1 MPKTYKC
8 KICKQP
14 YIKRNST
21 QQVCSVECA
30 IKLSAEQSRKKR
42 EKLAKAERAETR
54 KRMTALE
61 ALNRFGCMRLS
72 ARILD
77 LREQG
82 YPITDEMMKDP
93 NSGKRYKAY
102 WLAEG
107 V

>member
-1 MPKTYKC
+1 MEENINPNEKQSQSQCNKILAYLKTGK
-8 KICKQP
+8 KI
-14 YIKRNST
+14 
-21 QQVCSVECA
+21 
-30 IKLSAEQSRKKR
+30 
-42 EKLAKAERAETR
+42 
-54 KRMTALE
+54 TALE

-102 WLAEG
+102 WLMET

>member
-1 MPKTYKC
+1 
-8 KICKQP
+8 
-14 YIKRNST
+14 
-21 QQVCSVECA
+21 
-30 IKLSAEQSRKKR
+30 
-42 EKLAKAERAETR
+42 
-54 KRMTALE
+54 
-61 ALNRFGCMRLS
+61 MRLS

-107 V
+107 L

>member
-1 MPKTYKC
+1 M
-8 KICKQP
+8 
-14 YIKRNST
+14 KRNINLN
-21 QQVCSVECA
+21 E
-30 IKLSAEQSRKKR
+30 KQSQSQCKKI
-42 EKLAKAERAETR
+42 LAYLKTG
-54 KRMTALE
+54 KKITALE

-102 WLAEG
+102 WLAEN
-107 V
+107 VL